1 MRILRILGA
10 VSEPLKLFQAEI
22 GRGHGFTWKAFIL
35 LTLISLFPASSQIN
49 IYLKIISF
57 ERLHAT
63 LCPFR
68 HCPLGTR
75 VYFKIVFCSW
85 MQAFIFAIVNTIL
98 YLLEPVA
105 LPGAWAS
112 SLVLTLMILSISS
125 GIIVVKMNY
134 NSPPSHL

>member
-49 IYLKIISF
+49 ICLISF

-63 LCPFR
+63 LYPFR
-68 HCPLGTR
+68 HWPLGTW
-75 VYFKIVFCSW
+75 VYFKIVFCCW

-105 LPGAWAS
+105 LPGAWVS
-112 SLVLTLMILSISS
+112 SLVLTLMILSISY
-125 GIIVVKMNY
+125 GIIVVKMN
-134 NSPPSHL
+134 NSSPPSHF